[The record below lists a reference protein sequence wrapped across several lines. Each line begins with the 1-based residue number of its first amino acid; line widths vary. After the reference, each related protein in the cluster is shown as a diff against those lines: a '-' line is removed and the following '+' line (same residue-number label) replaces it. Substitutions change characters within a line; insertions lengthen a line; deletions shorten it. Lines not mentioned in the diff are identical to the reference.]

1 LQITFVSALTSAAFS
16 LAATGKFDYA
26 WASFGDAIK
35 TGRIINPK
43 KK

>member
-1 LQITFVSALTSAAFS
+1 LTAAAFS

-26 WASFGDAIK
+26 WTSFGAAVENGKLFDA
-35 TGRIINPK
+35 K